1 MYTLLKRQYTE
12 KAGLKN
18 AYHHANWFKCVW
30 SVSPVP
36 LISSKLASRKLTA
49 AN

>member
-1 MYTLLKRQYTE
+1 MYTLLKGQYTE
-12 KAGLKN
+12 KTWLKN
-18 AYHHANWFKCVW
+18 AYHQANWFKCVW

-36 LISSKLASRKLTA
+36 LISSKLASCKLTA